1 MKTKPITLIVSLLFC
16 LSGSAFAEDEKSND
30 SSNDGIRHELNHLD
44 LQIKELIQIKN
55 NNQIIIEQINNKLD
69 KIIKQLNSPCLLVEA
84 AWESETNLINKNKIK
99 NLKTAL
105 YYCYRDTGYYPDDEE
120 GLNGLLVQQDGWW
133 MKTALNICSKLNS

>member
-16 LSGSAFAEDEKSND
+16 LSGSAFAQ
-30 SSNDGIRHELNHLD
+30 RM
-44 LQIKELIQIKN
+44 
-55 NNQIIIEQINNKLD
+55 
-69 KIIKQLNSPCLLVEA
+69 
-84 AWESETNLINKNKIK
+84 K

-105 YYCYRDTGYYPDDEE
+105 YYCYRNTGYYPDDEE